1 MKNFIRVIVSLITII
16 TIIMAVA
23 GCVKHNQPTAKNT
36 DTDST
41 ESTDVSETA
50 VFGSEN
56 IVTLKN
62 PNAVV
67 EVKEDYTDASGDTVH
82 AAPPPTTTNPEK
94 VDIKTLPETT
104 PKPHTHKYSVVDTK
118 TSTQNGNKVTVTTY
132 KCSCGHTY
140 EDKKSEPIIENHT
153 HSYTSKVTKTA
164 TCSADG
170 EKTYTCKCGSSYIEK
185 IPATG
190 HNFNN
195 SVITKK
201 ATCTANGV
209 KTFSCKC
216 GASYTEG
223 IPATGHSYDNGKIT
237 VQPTCGNT
245 GVRTYTCKNCGDTY
259 KQGINS
265 TGDHKYTSKITKNAT
280 CNADGEKTYTCS
292 GCGKSYTEKI
302 AATGNH
308 TYNSGK
314 VTTQP
319 TCEKTGVKTFTCS
332 TCGKTRTESVPATGH
347 SWKTKTTH
355 HDAVMGT
362 RNKTVKYYYQENW
375 IVINDRQ
382 YNTDYIRKTGLPQ
395 RTLLAKVRMPMV
407 NGEPDTSQKEILYKW
422 EEQYNGKRYCEW
434 DHPLAFLEWVG
445 AKYDVAIGSSY
456 YDIVDYIVEEVV
468 GTEQYVVKPAYD
480 ETITTCERCNAHK

>member
-1 MKNFIRVIVSLITII
+1 MKNSIRVIVSLMIII
-16 TIIMAVA
+16 TIVMAVS
-23 GCVKHNQPTAKNT
+23 GCAKHNQTTNKNT
-36 DTDST
+36 
-41 ESTDVSETA
+41 VSAETA
-50 VFGSEN
+50 DIPETIVSDNEE
-56 IVTLKN
+56 IVTSED

-82 AAPPPTTTNPEK
+82 AAPPTTATNPK
-94 VDIKTLPETT
+94 KIDIKTLPETT
-104 PKPHTHKYSVVDTK
+104 PKPHTHSYTVTDTK

-153 HSYTSKVTKTA
+153 HSYTSKVTKAA

-170 EKTYTCKCGSSYIEK
+170 VKTYTCNCGASYTEK

-190 HNFNN
+190 HTYT
-195 SVITKK
+195 SAVTKK

-223 IPATGHSYDNGKIT
+223 IPATGHAYDNGKIT

-245 GVRTYTCKNCGDTY
+245 GVKTYTCKNCGDTY

-280 CNADGEKTYTCS
+280 CSTDGVKTYTCS

-308 TYNSGK
+308 SYNSGK

-347 SWKTKTTH
+347 SWKTKTVH

-362 RNKTVKYYYQENW
+362 RNKTVKYYYQEQW
-375 IVINDRQ
+375 IVINNYEHDKAYANAGIQ
-382 YNTDYIRKTGLPQ
+382 KK
-395 RTLLAKVRMPMV
+395 TLLAKVRMPMV

-445 AKYDVAIGSSY
+445 DKYDIAIGSSY
-456 YDIVDYIVEEVV
+456 YDYVDSIVDEVV

-480 ETITTCERCNAHK
+480 ETITTCEHCGAHK